1 VRPWEKLALA
11 HAPDGTS
18 IELSRRGDEYLI
30 RAGGYDL
37 MSSADQATG
46 RALGSFGCAHLVG
59 HDSPRVLV
67 GGLGMGFTLREALDR
82 AGPRAVVE
90 VAEFVPEIV
99 DWNRGALGGL
109 AGDPLSDPRTDLWVV
124 DVAER
129 IGSAR
134 NLYDAILLDVDNGP
148 DSLAHARNEALYGI
162 EGIARARDALVDRGV
177 LGVWS
182 FSDDAGFTRR
192 LETCGFH
199 VSLQKIAASRKG
211 RGKHHFVW
219 IAAKG
224 GSPG

>member
-1 VRPWEKLALA
+1 MNSRVHGSEDALA
-11 HAPDGTS
+11 
-18 IELSRRGDEYLI
+18 ELTYRRIKQKSGLRILI
-30 RAGGYDL
+30 
-37 MSSADQATG
+37 
-46 RALGSFGCAHLVG
+46 
-59 HDSPRVLV
+59 
-67 GGLGMGFTLREALDR
+67 GGLGMGFTLREVLDLT
-82 AGPRAVVE
+82 GPRAVVE

-162 EGIARARDALVDRGV
+162 EGITRVRDALVDRGV

-192 LETCGFH
+192 LEACGFH

-219 IAAKG
+219 IATKG